1 LFSRANPGKRV
12 VVVVVNLSGMFLGKY
27 LTNFVFLFTQKIFS
41 FRTVHYRVP
50 NLPVNGWWHEWTLNY
65 DVKVDRN
72 KVHLDLAEREAK
84 IVVWFGENWQ
94 PTASESQ
101 PESSVESI
109 LDNNNTDTTETNTK
123 NS

>member
-1 LFSRANPGKRV
+1 MFSRANPGKRV